1 MHDIG
6 ITHIA
11 LTVSNIRSSV
21 GFYENYANMRVMHE
35 RPGVVW
41 ISDNIRPFVI
51 VLIETHEPISPLAPD
66 SHLGIA
72 VDSRAEVDRL
82 AAQAKEE
89 GRLLSSPQDSG
100 SIIGYWCFLRDPD
113 GHTLEI
119 SFGQEVGLAV
129 QKVS

>member
-11 LTVSNIRSSV
+11 LTASNIRSSV
-21 GFYENYANMRVMHE
+21 AFYEKYANMRVVHE

-41 ISDNIRPFVI
+41 VSDNTRPFVL
-51 VLIETHEPISPLAPD
+51 VLIETRQPILLLAPD
-66 SHLGIA
+66 SHIGIA
-72 VDSRAEVDRL
+72 LDSADDVDRV

-89 GRLLSSPQDSG
+89 GCLLSPPQDSG
-100 SIIGYWCFLRDPD
+100 PTIGYWCFLRDPD

-119 SFGQEVGLAV
+119 SFGQEVGLTL
-129 QKVS
+129 QKTT